1 MCNLENSGLFRLR
14 DKGFDWQDVKE
25 VSFFNLIRQKYKLIE
40 EDIDIKNPTS
50 YAYVFGGLKPL
61 SVKFIEYF
69 IEKRGFKGI
78 GKKSK
83 YFFLNDS
90 DGTHS
95 WRLGVPR

>member
-25 VSFFNLIRQKYKLIE
+25 KYKLIE

-78 GKKSK
+78 GKKMME
-83 YFFLNDS
+83 LIP
-90 DGTHS
+90 G
-95 WRLGVPR
+95 G